1 MSGAWMSSTM
11 TQKSPASP
19 LFICTSIDLG
29 NILYRARGVEECT
42 STPQLPPWPGKRYST
57 SSR

>member
-1 MSGAWMSSTM
+1 MSSWM

-19 LFICTSIDLG
+19 AFICTSIDCG
-29 NILYRARGVEECT
+29 NILYSARGREACT